1 MSRMLRQKLEVA
13 YKKDEFNI
21 LKKAVDI
28 LEDIRTNV
36 AINSGYDLT
45 YSEILD
51 AIVNKDNYI
60 HYIDVDFYE
69 ED

>member
-1 MSRMLRQKLEVA
+1 MSRLHQKLEIA

-21 LKKAVDI
+21 LEKAVKI
-28 LEDIRTNV
+28 LDDIRNNV
-36 AINSGYDLT
+36 TLNSGYDLT
-45 YSEILD
+45 YTEILD

-60 HYIDVDFYE
+60 EYIDVDFYR

>member
-1 MSRMLRQKLEVA
+1 MARLHQKLEVA
-13 YKKDEFNI
+13 YKSDEFDI
-21 LKKAVDI
+21 LEKAVDI
-28 LEDIRTNV
+28 LENIRTN
-36 AINSGYDLT
+36 ITLNSGYDLT
-45 YSEILD
+45 YTEILD